1 MKQAKPQPI
10 DPANISPELLAKC
23 SESDQFER
31 FDALVTKL
39 FAVPRE
45 KIIERR
51 EEYDFHSALNPNRRG
66 PKRKRRSVSPAPG
79 VSPQV

>member
-23 SESDQFER
+23 SGPDQFER
-31 FDALVTKL
+31 FDALVGRL

-45 KIIERR
+45 KIVERR
-51 EEYDFHSALNPNRRG
+51 EEYEFHSALNPNRRG
-66 PKRKRRSVSPAPG
+66 PKRKRAYPAPV
-79 VSPQV
+79 VSPQA